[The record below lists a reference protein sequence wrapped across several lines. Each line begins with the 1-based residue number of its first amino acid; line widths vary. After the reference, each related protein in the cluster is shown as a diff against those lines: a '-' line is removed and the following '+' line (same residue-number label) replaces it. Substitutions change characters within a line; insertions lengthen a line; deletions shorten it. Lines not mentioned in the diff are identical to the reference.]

1 MLYLPVC
8 LLGNAMTVIEIK
20 DQLKP
25 LILTSLRIPDVT
37 PEDLADEQA
46 LLGGDLE
53 IDSIDI
59 LQLIVEIERK
69 FGIKLVTGKF
79 DREAWRTVNTLA
91 TAIQEKLCTQGR
103 A

>member
-1 MLYLPVC
+1 
-8 LLGNAMTVIEIK
+8 MTVSEIR

-25 LILTSLRIPDVT
+25 LIVTSLRLTDISPQ
-37 PEDLADEQA
+37 DLGDEQA
-46 LLGGDLE
+46 LMGSDLE

-59 LQLIVEIERK
+59 LQLIVEIERA

-79 DREAWRTVNTLA
+79 DREAWQTVNTLA
-91 TAIQEKLCTQGR
+91 AAIESKLREQGR